1 MRDKYIFEFI
11 RDYDKS
17 RLKIIFIILK
27 CAHNITKD
35 LTNTLSWKDLPVF
48 TMWTFYAFYNIED
61 TSFVLG

>member
-35 LTNTLSWKDLPVF
+35 LTNTLS
-48 TMWTFYAFYNIED
+48 
-61 TSFVLG
+61 